1 MANRYKKLLQL
12 TRGISSYEEAINR
25 LETLYLMYDCRF
37 ISYYM
42 YRFLKRKLVQ
52 SAYLNGVPYLDFMIK
67 GYFSD
72 NDIDSFNKYLI
83 KDKRWFDYD

>member
-1 MANRYKKLLQL
+1 MTNRYKKLLQL

-42 YRFLKRKLVQ
+42 YRF
-52 SAYLNGVPYLDFMIK
+52 
-67 GYFSD
+67 
-72 NDIDSFNKYLI
+72 
-83 KDKRWFDYD
+83 